1 MFSYIWR
8 MMTSFIGIIFR
19 VTVHLCGEFTG
30 HRWIPRTKASDA
42 ELWCFLWSAP
52 EWTVAKASQIPDNST
67 LCLTAC
73 SNTKHILVP
82 HYWPFVRGIHSGLR
96 TQDSGQAY
104 STQNYTWKYYIRI
117 TLQNNTS
124 MLNKYGPD
132 IIKNAEMHVGRPLL
146 RS

>member
-1 MFSYIWR
+1 MEANLSD
-8 MMTSFIGIIFR
+8 
-19 VTVHLCGEFTG
+19 VHSVHQDAATRRLN
-30 HRWIPRTKASDA
+30 DA
-42 ELWCFLWSAP
+42 EQTQGQGRLAGTSATNNAHL
-52 EWTVAKASQIPDNST
+52 EN
-67 LCLTAC
+67 
-73 SNTKHILVP
+73 
-82 HYWPFVRGIHSGLR
+82 G
-96 TQDSGQAY
+96 TQDSGQVY

>member
-1 MFSYIWR
+1 MIQDWGR
-8 MMTSFIGIIFR
+8 IR
-19 VTVHLCGEFTG
+19 KVHDIEEGLFQGPKGVYPKYGSGMSSHVREF
-30 HRWIPRTKASDA
+30 
-42 ELWCFLWSAP
+42 
-52 EWTVAKASQIPDNST
+52 
-67 LCLTAC
+67 
-73 SNTKHILVP
+73 
-82 HYWPFVRGIHSGLR
+82 R
-96 TQDSGQAY
+96 TQDSGQVY